1 MSPLPV
7 RLPVRL
13 AAYTEIVIVIANL
26 LILYS
31 DLTMT
36 LKYKMLLFG
45 VWFFLYLIAY
55 AVRNTS

>member
-7 RLPVRL
+7 RLPLRL
-13 AAYTEIVIVIANL
+13 AVYTEIVIVIANL

-36 LKYKMLLFG
+36 LKHKMFSEYG
-45 VWFFLYLIAY
+45 FSYI
-55 AVRNTS
+55 